1 MRSRYRHRS
10 AASVPR
16 THWGGSPPAA
26 PPCTAPTARRH
37 TRRRRRRSRSRCRL
51 PAERPRT
58 PRRRPRPSRV
68 ARVCPRR
75 ALTRRCQLAHRT
87 LRRHMRHL
95 RRRREV
101 ADRCVSFLAAAP
113 SGPCKGRQAC
123 LGTPLGLC
131 LERVSRRECLNR
143 FRLGG
148 HAALHWFTPP
158 VAVPAPPPQFV
169 ILSYCV
175 SPFLFSPRS
184 RACAWQARTARARP
198 PTRES
203 GPHLRGDR
211 PLAFQGG
218 GAL

>member
-184 RACAWQARTARARP
+184 RVRLASAHGAGATP
-198 PTRES
+198 DPGVGT
-203 GPHLRGDR
+203 
-211 PLAFQGG
+211 PLARRSAPCIPGG
-218 GAL
+218 GAPL